1 MLINIPVSETDFYRI
16 SLSGEW
22 RLVDDGGG
30 WLWVNKSRRRNDG
43 ILFVKYQHMNRAGT
57 TYGGFVDVDLI
68 VGDRVVVQHQ
78 NVGSVLT
85 ITLTIENI
93 S

>member
-1 MLINIPVSETDFYRI
+1 M
-16 SLSGEW
+16 SGEC

-30 WLWVNKSRRRNDG
+30 WLRVIKSRRRNDG

-57 TYGGFVDVDLI
+57 TYGSFVDVDLI
-68 VGDRVVVQHQ
+68 VGDRLVVQHQ
-78 NVGSVLT
+78 NVESVLT
-85 ITLTIENI
+85 ITLTIERI